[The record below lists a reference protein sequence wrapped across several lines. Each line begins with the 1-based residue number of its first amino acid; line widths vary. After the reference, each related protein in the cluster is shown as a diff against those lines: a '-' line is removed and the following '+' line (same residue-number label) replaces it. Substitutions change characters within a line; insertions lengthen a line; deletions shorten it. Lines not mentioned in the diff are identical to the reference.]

1 MSQQPNADEGDE
13 VQDDKNETPTP
24 LAIEFRVASAPVAL
38 ESAHAPSEPEY
49 APAFLKE
56 KKKLS
61 DHKGVYWNKRQQK
74 WRAIMRVRGKNL
86 YLGNFETEEE
96 AARAYDLTHKS
107 YFGPSPTP
115 PARATE
121 RAPES

>member
-1 MSQQPNADEGDE
+1 
-13 VQDDKNETPTP
+13 
-24 LAIEFRVASAPVAL
+24 
-38 ESAHAPSEPEY
+38 
-49 APAFLKE
+49 
-56 KKKLS
+56 
-61 DHKGVYWNKRQQK
+61 
-74 WRAIMRVRGKNL
+74 MRVRGKNL

-121 RAPES
+121 RAPESSPELDTRRKRVTCKIKRLKAQIELAEAE